1 MLTCGHVNLLISVL
15 LIVHL
20 SLLGQLSQ
28 RPMAQSH
35 HRRNIPKKVRSDGN
49 EPQSSQPLAA
59 SAAQTVAQLR
69 AIKIDSYDLVADIPV
84 AARPLL
90 TTLKHQLRDLISESL
105 NTMQPQDQLGAM
117 QTQAH
122 VLIAFKRSGVRVGD
136 TPDEADDDSLPY
148 IYGDI
153 Y

>member
-1 MLTCGHVNLLISVL
+1 
-15 LIVHL
+15 
-20 SLLGQLSQ
+20 
-28 RPMAQSH
+28 
-35 HRRNIPKKVRSDGN
+35 DGN
-49 EPQSSQPLAA
+49 EPLSSQPLAA

-69 AIKIDSYDLVADIPV
+69 AIKIDSYDLVADVPL

-105 NTMQPQDQLGAM
+105 NTTQPRDQLGA
-117 QTQAH
+117 TQAQAR
-122 VLIAFKRSGVRVGD
+122 VLIALKRSGVRVGA
-136 TPDEADDDSLPY
+136 PDEVDDDFLPY